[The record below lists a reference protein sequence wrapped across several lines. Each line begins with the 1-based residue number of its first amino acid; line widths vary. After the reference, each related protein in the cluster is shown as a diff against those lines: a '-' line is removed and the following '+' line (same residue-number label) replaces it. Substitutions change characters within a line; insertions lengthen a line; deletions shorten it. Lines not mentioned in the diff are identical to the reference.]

1 MTESSEGVSFTIS
14 FDEVHEHKLEALILR
29 TGVKDLSELIKES
42 MTLFDWAVGQ
52 VESGKRIA
60 SYDTEKNRVL
70 SDLGATSKFLPTSA
84 KVKPSVCTNRTA
96 SFLNASAS

>member
-1 MTESSEGVSFTIS
+1 MTEPSEGVSFTIS

-60 SYDTEKNRVL
+60 SYDTEKNRVY
-70 SDLGATSKFLPTSA
+70 TEKECI
-84 KVKPSVCTNRTA
+84 PSLMRITA
-96 SFLNASAS
+96 LRDSLKDECD